1 MKQNKVEKV
10 TLAAAV
16 RTTLGKGGM
25 GTLRREGLV
34 PGIVYK
40 THEAS
45 LAVQVSARELSRALH
60 TRAGGNVLI
69 NLTFG
74 GDSKQPLRGHAALA
88 SGENVVLVKELQ
100 RHPVSH
106 EVLHV
111 DFHQIS
117 LTQRITV
124 SVPLTFEGEAVGVR
138 QSGGVLEHLRWQIE
152 VECLP
157 TEIPAQIPVEIGGL
171 GLGKTLHVRDVPL
184 PAGVRAVTDPE
195 QPVISC
201 VEPKTE
207 EIPVPA
213 AEAAAGAEPEVIKQ
227 KKPEEAAAV
236 PGQAE
241 AGKEKPKEKAE
252 KVEGK
257 AAKPGA

>member
-1 MKQNKVEKV
+1 MKQGKVEKV
-10 TLAAAV
+10 TLPAAV
-16 RTTLGKGGM
+16 RTTLGKSAM
-25 GTLRREGLV
+25 GALRREGRV

-40 THEAS
+40 SDEAS
-45 LAVQVSARELSRALH
+45 LPVQVSGRDLSRALN

-69 NLTFG
+69 NLKFD
-74 GDSKQPLRGHAALA
+74 GDSQQGLRGHAALA

-157 TEIPAQIPVEIGGL
+157 MEIPAQIRVEIKGL
-171 GLGKTLHVRDVPL
+171 ELGKTLHVRDVPL
-184 PAGVRAVTDPE
+184 PSGVRAVTDPE
-195 QPVISC
+195 QPVIAC
-201 VEPKTE
+201 VEPKEE

-213 AEAAAGAEPEVIKQ
+213 AGAAAEPEVIKQ
-227 KKPEEAAAV
+227 KKPEEAAAA
-236 PGQAE
+236 PAQAE
-241 AGKEKPKEKAE
+241 AGKEKAK
-252 KVEGK
+252 EGK
-257 AAKPGA
+257 GAPAEGKKV